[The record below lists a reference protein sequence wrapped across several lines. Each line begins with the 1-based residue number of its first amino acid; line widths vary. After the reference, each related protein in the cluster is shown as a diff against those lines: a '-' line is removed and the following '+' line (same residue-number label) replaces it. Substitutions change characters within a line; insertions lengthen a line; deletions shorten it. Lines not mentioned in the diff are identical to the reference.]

1 MIAARQRIMTD
12 KLFNQPAFQ
21 SAVQNFEPIS
31 LTEMDSVRL
40 LDRQDTKLVLSAGRL
55 PDIMKQLARDYR
67 ILEIKGRR
75 VGNYSSL
82 YYDTAEWDSYHEH
95 HNGRKNRYKVRYRNY
110 IDSGISFFEI
120 KHKTNKNRTVK
131 TRIQTDSIKTELGL
145 TETILLERH
154 TPLDPHKLKPAIW
167 IYYSRMTLVSRDMS
181 ERVTIDIDLEF
192 EPYNETAS
200 IISSPKLAIIEI
212 KQQRFSR
219 KSLALRTLH
228 DERIFPIRLSKYCLG
243 VMSCCNGEVKRNGFK
258 NKLFKIAKI
267 TNDDFYRSLATC

>member
-1 MIAARQRIMTD
+1 MTN
-12 KLFNQPAFQ
+12 KLYNQPAFQ
-21 SAVQNFEPIS
+21 EALQYFEPIS

-40 LDRQDTKLVLSAGRL
+40 LDRQDTKLVLSAKRL
-55 PDIMKQLARDYR
+55 PDIMKQLAGDYR

-75 VGNYSSL
+75 IGNYSSL
-82 YYDTAEWDSYHEH
+82 YYDTSDWDSYHEH

-110 IDSGISFFEI
+110 IDSGLYFFEI

-131 TRIQTDSIKTELGL
+131 TRIQTDGIKTELGL

-154 TPLDPHKLKPAIW
+154 TPLNPNELKPAIW

-192 EPYNETAS
+192 KPYNS
-200 IISSPKLAIIEI
+200 SSPPISSPKLAIIEI

-219 KSLALRTLH
+219 KSVALRTLH
-228 DERIFPIRLSKYCLG
+228 GERIFPIRLSKYCLG